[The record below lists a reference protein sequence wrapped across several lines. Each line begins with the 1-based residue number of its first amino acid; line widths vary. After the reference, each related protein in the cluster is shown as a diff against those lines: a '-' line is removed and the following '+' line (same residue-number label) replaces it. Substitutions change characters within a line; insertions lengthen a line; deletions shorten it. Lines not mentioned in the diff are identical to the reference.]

1 MLRKLTRLGRLY
13 PANGRRRH
21 VGENEA
27 KISYLVTRKVRH
39 GTAKTIL
46 LIHGAGMS
54 ARSWALQL
62 QGLSAS
68 HQVLAMDL
76 PGHGASDPISDAS
89 VESYADAA
97 CTLLATLDIGPV
109 FVAGHSLGGSVALSL
124 AARRPELVKGLVL
137 ISSCAKTSQSSGTF
151 KTLLGSLPAAFG
163 RMLFSSTA
171 RSFLFALGATNSAV
185 QLALKDLRNC
195 RPETVKKDMAA
206 AEAMNLENVAQNL
219 RSPTLILCG
228 TSDIVTPLRL
238 SEKLTELIPGAQLHV
253 VDQAGHM
260 LPLEAPERVNQEIL
274 AFVASVEEDEALQS
288 GSVVR
293 AAKRHIARLLVDRVR
308 RLCRA

>member
-1 MLRKLTRLGRLY
+1 MLRMLTRLGRLY

-21 VGENEA
+21 VGEKQS
-27 KISYLVTRKVRH
+27 KISYLATRRPRR
-39 GTAKTIL
+39 GATKTIL

-62 QGLSAS
+62 QGLSPT

-89 VESYADAA
+89 VENYADAA
-97 CTLLATLDIGPV
+97 CTLLATLGIGPV
-109 FVAGHSLGGSVALSL
+109 FVTGHSLGGSVALSL
-124 AARRPELVKGLVL
+124 AARNPELVKGLVL
-137 ISSCAKTSQSSGTF
+137 ISSCAKTPQSSGTF
-151 KTLLGSLPAAFG
+151 KALLGSLPVPFG

-206 AEAMNLENVAQNL
+206 AEAMNLENAALSL
-219 RSPTLILCG
+219 RTPTLILCG

-238 SEKLTELIPGAQLHV
+238 SEKLTELIPGAQLRI

-274 AFVASVEEDEALQS
+274 AFVASVEEDKARPS
-288 GSVVR
+288 GSVVG
-293 AAKRHIARLLVDRVR
+293 AAKRHIARLLADRVR
-308 RLCRA
+308 RLCRG